1 MAKKTEI
8 THLVDGAKNPNHRL
22 GGDLELD
29 DKDAA
34 LADEL
39 SIDLARDT
47 ETLLDSA
54 VEKANRSGRLVVEVG
69 LELLAAKRARAHGEW
84 YPLLESRGLTQQRAS
99 EFMRYAKFASRLPAA
114 ERRKMLALPKKK
126 VLVLAAAEPETIDE
140 LLASDDEFD
149 ALTALSP
156 IELRRKVKAL
166 ESEKRNLEGHLALKV
181 REVRQLH
188 EQRIQH
194 TQPYPE
200 YVTLARSEAN
210 ALAEKA
216 RLCLDD
222 LAQIHADHLA
232 RYATQQGD
240 PRAEEYWDTAAAAI
254 YHNTRAVV
262 AQATA
267 LIKRLEA
274 DLPPTITGEI
284 TGAYLYNDEDI
295 AQAARDRELLVQLH
309 AHERALRAQS
319 RPQPKRGP
327 GRPRKEQRK

>member
-1 MAKKTEI
+1 MSRKTEVAPKHI
-8 THLVDGAKNPNHRL
+8 AQFI
-22 GGDLELD
+22 GGIQLTPIAQLRVMPAPDRANAAACGLKLELAGKLYAGFALMD
-29 DKDAA
+29 LREEVGHGFYMAA
-34 LADEL
+34 LRNAHINDRTARRCVAIARL
-39 SIDLARDT
+39 SLRVPAESWPALAN
-47 ETLLDSA
+47 LDPG
-54 VEKANRSGRLVVEVG
+54 K
-69 LELLAAKRARAHGEW
+69 LELMVSWEDDEIRAFCAGDEARGITLGEAQSSS
-84 YPLLESRGLTQQRAS
+84 LRELEQRIKESRDKVADLQR
-99 EFMRYAKFASRLPAA
+99 
-114 ERRKMLALPKKK
+114 
-126 VLVLAAAEPETIDE
+126 
-140 LLASDDEFD
+140 
-149 ALTALSP
+149 
-156 IELRRKVKAL
+156 
-166 ESEKRNLEGHLALKV
+166 EKQNLEARLALKE